1 MTDVSDEPTASIIIV
16 EAVSASKTSVS
27 VYQTK
32 DATSKKTAIFIIVA
46 VRTLHLTRFQI
57 KVIDFDY
64 SISYDNFIQYA
75 VLKKIRNFNFSFTL
89 SKGL

>member
-1 MTDVSDEPTASIIIV
+1 MTDVSDEPTASIITV

-32 DATSKKTAIFIIVA
+32 DATSKTAIFIIVA

-64 SISYDNFIQYA
+64 FI
-75 VLKKIRNFNFSFTL
+75 
-89 SKGL
+89 